1 MVVESDTLN
10 RHSMTLAD
18 ITFLNATEDH
28 NKQSE
33 DDPVTVRQ
41 EFDFFPRTPCS
52 IHSGSVAYE
61 GTGKCSQPA
70 EFFDGLHPIV
80 MYTVCDSA
88 TDLDNMLFSVQ
99 FDVVFLIFMR
109 FGGLVELPLHGFRQF
124 HDPNGKI
131 ACPRF
136 IVECVGADHLIG

>member
-41 EFDFFPRTPCS
+41 EFVFFQEPL
-52 IHSGSVAYE
+52 VASTVVASLTKE
-61 GTGKCSQPA
+61 QGNVPSQRNS
-70 EFFDGLHPIV
+70 L
-80 MYTVCDSA
+80 MVC
-88 TDLDNMLFSVQ
+88 
-99 FDVVFLIFMR
+99 IR
-109 FGGLVELPLHGFRQF
+109 
-124 HDPNGKI
+124 
-131 ACPRF
+131 
-136 IVECVGADHLIG
+136 